1 MNREAIPRHELRAP
15 LMVDRQVSNCASF
28 QANPVCGQSLYL
40 VRTSLVQDLADRH
53 AQFVRHDD
61 QVFLVLA
68 LMQRHL
74 LVQAYDLQLLR

>member
-1 MNREAIPRHELRAP
+1 M
-15 LMVDRQVSNCASF
+15 
-28 QANPVCGQSLYL
+28 
-40 VRTSLVQDLADRH
+40 RTSLVQDLADRH

-61 QVFLVLA
+61 QVFLALA

>member
-1 MNREAIPRHELRAP
+1 M
-15 LMVDRQVSNCASF
+15 
-28 QANPVCGQSLYL
+28 ANAVQKVNGIVVCGGNGLITLAHRRLDL
-40 VRTSLVQDLADRH
+40 VNTFLAQDLADRH